1 MMATSRRIRR
11 TRPALEPLEGRI
23 VLDDSLTT
31 ASYAGVVTQA
41 ATARGAL
48 AANITSMAAPTIE
61 VEGTGRVAAPPDVAD
76 VQVGVVT
83 QGATARE
90 ALAAN
95 NASMTALFEVLRR
108 GGVADRD
115 IQTVLLDVSPRYAE
129 TPTPTPPGWEPK
141 IIGYE
146 VTNSVQVTVRDVP
159 NLGVL
164 LDAAVQAGA
173 NQIQGISLQISEPEK
188 LLDEARKRAMDDARR
203 KADLYATA
211 AGMAAGSP
219 VSIQEEAGPSPQPV
233 PVALQS
239 VSGEVPI
246 ARGEQELVAK
256 VHVVYELQPAPGK

>member
-1 MMATSRRIRR
+1 M
-11 TRPALEPLEGRI
+11 
-23 VLDDSLTT
+23 LDDSLTT

-41 ATARGAL
+41 ATARGTRGQYHLDDRADDRGRGDRPGRG
-48 AANITSMAAPTIE
+48 AARC
-61 VEGTGRVAAPPDVAD
+61 GGRASRRGHA
-76 VQVGVVT
+76 GGH
-83 QGATARE
+83 GAE

-115 IQTVLLDVSPRYAE
+115 IQTVHLDVSPRYAE

-203 KADLYATA
+203 KADLTPPRPAWRP
-211 AGMAAGSP
+211 GRQCRSRRRP
-219 VSIQEEAGPSPQPV
+219 DRRPS
-233 PVALQS
+233 
-239 VSGEVPI
+239 
-246 ARGEQELVAK
+246 RFRWRC
-256 VHVVYELQPAPGK
+256 